1 MRYFDEEKRFI
12 FNGDIK
18 AWQEKR
24 ILLAEEI
31 VLYEETGK
39 ILSTGGVKSV
49 FPHKP
54 KDEEKEERVE
64 ISSDKMT
71 YHPEQNLIFYEK
83 RSSLKVKD
91 IDLRAQSV
99 SVYLSEEEGDME
111 KIIARENVVIVQNL
125 GEGRAEEA
133 IYDPDRESVVLL
145 GNPVLIDKDGGITR
159 GDKLTFYLAD
169 DKILVENKARERSAT
184 VIKREK

>member
-1 MRYFDEEKRFI
+1 M
-12 FNGDIK
+12 
-18 AWQEKR
+18 
-24 ILLAEEI
+24 
-31 VLYEETGK
+31 LYEETGK
-39 ILSTGGVKSV
+39 ILCTGGVKSI

-71 YHPEQNLIFYEK
+71 YHPEQNLVFYEK

-99 SVYLSEEEGDME
+99 SVYMSEEKGNME
-111 KIIARENVVIVQNL
+111 KIVALKDVVIVQSL
-125 GEGRAEEA
+125 GEGRGEEA
-133 IYDPDRESVVLL
+133 IYDPDKDSVVLL
-145 GNPVLIDKDGGITR
+145 GNPVLIDKDRGITR

-169 DKILVENKARERSAT
+169 DRILVENKARERSAT